1 MGFLSRLWEALT
13 GWLPSVRRR
22 REAAEGSMLSFDQDK
37 MRDQFR
43 RSFAAAKAEG
53 DARTAEGSKTPPPG

>member
-1 MGFLSRLWEALT
+1 MGFLVRIWELLT
-13 GWLPSVRRR
+13 EWLPGVRRR

-37 MRDQFR
+37 MRDEFR

-53 DARTAEGSKTPPPG
+53 DARTAAQGNKPPS